1 MLEGRVFHF
10 MGIGGVGMSG
20 LARLLAALGARV
32 TGCDLR
38 VSETTR
44 SLEREGIP
52 VWQGHDPAHL
62 EGTEI
67 LVYSSAIRPDHPEI
81 QAARRQGLKVWPR
94 AEMLAEIM
102 GWYPRSIAVA
112 GAHGKTTTSS
122 MIAEMLAVAGL
133 EPTVIIGGRVN
144 CFGSNA
150 RLGRGEY
157 LVAETDESDGSF
169 LYLQPYLAVITN
181 VDREHL
187 DFYAD
192 FRAVKRAFVKFARR
206 VSPEGALV
214 VCGDDP
220 GVRTILPELSGRL
233 VTYGFSEGAE
243 VRGEIL
249 AEAPLPRVRVW
260 WRGQALGEFSLRVPG
275 RHNAENALAA
285 VAVGLTLGLPS
296 AVILSAL
303 SGFSG
308 VGRRLE
314 FKGEVLG
321 AFIYDDYAHHPREIA
336 ATLAAIRALHPERR
350 LLAVFQPHRYS
361 RTRALW
367 QEFVRVLAEPEV
379 LFLTEIYPAAE
390 SPLPGVSGEKFFQA
404 VRRVRGGKP
413 TLFAPD
419 LETLRAQVEFFL
431 SPGDLLLT
439 LGAGDVYQLGEAL
452 VRQISPS
459 RKEKVVG

>member
-1 MLEGRVFHF
+1 MPEGRVFHF

-20 LARLLAALGARV
+20 LARLLVALGARV

-38 VSETTR
+38 VSETTQA
-44 SLEREGIP
+44 LIQEGIP

-62 EGTEI
+62 EGAEI
-67 LVYSSAIRPDHPEI
+67 LVYSSAIRPDHLEI
-81 QAARRQGLKVWPR
+81 LAARERGLKVWPR

-122 MIAEMLAVAGL
+122 MIAEMLALAGL
-133 EPTVIIGGRVN
+133 EPTVIIGGQVN
-144 CFGSNA
+144 FFGSNA
-150 RLGRGEY
+150 RLGRGDY

-192 FRAVKRAFVKFARR
+192 FQAIKRAFVKFARR

-220 GVRTILPELSGRL
+220 GVRAILPELSGRL
-233 VTYGFSEGAE
+233 VTYGFSQGTQ
-243 VRGEIL
+243 VQGEIL
-249 AEAPLPRVRVW
+249 DEAPFPRVRVR
-260 WRGQALGEFSLRVPG
+260 WRGQVLGEFALRVPG

-285 VAVGLTLGLPS
+285 LAVGLLLGLSPE
-296 AVILSAL
+296 ALLPALSA
-303 SGFSG
+303 FSG

-321 AFIYDDYAHHPREIA
+321 ALLYDDYAHHPQEIA
-336 ATLAAIRALHPERR
+336 ATLAALRALHPDRR
-350 LLAVFQPHRYS
+350 FLVIFQPHRYS

-367 QEFVRVLAEPEV
+367 REFLRVLTEPDL
-379 LFLTEIYPAAE
+379 LFLTEIYPASE
-390 SPLPGVSGEKFFQA
+390 RPLPGISGEKFFQA
-404 VRRVRGGKP
+404 VRRVRKGRP
-413 TLFAPD
+413 TLFGPD
-419 LETLRAQVEFFL
+419 LETVRAQVEFFL
-431 SPGDLLLT
+431 SSGDLVLT
-439 LGAGDVYQLGEAL
+439 LGAGDVYRGGEAL
-452 VRQISPS
+452 QREVAELKQ
-459 RKEKVVG
+459 EAWG